1 MTGGVAGMRLRF
13 RAAPGAVPLG
23 AIFGGVGAL
32 FALAVAGFGLD
43 RMPVTLCVFRSLTG
57 LPCPTC
63 GTTRA
68 AGRLAALDLP
78 GALAVNPLATVL
90 ALALAAWALADAL
103 LLLRREALA
112 LEIGPSLG
120 RALRVLAVPLILGNW
135 LYLLLGVR

>member
-1 MTGGVAGMRLRF
+1 M
-13 RAAPGAVPLG
+13 
-23 AIFGGVGAL
+23 
-32 FALAVAGFGLD
+32 
-43 RMPVTLCVFRSLTG
+43 
-57 LPCPTC
+57 
-63 GTTRA
+63 
-68 AGRLAALDLP
+68 
-78 GALAVNPLATVL
+78 NPLATVL

>member
-1 MTGGVAGMRLRF
+1 MTAGAAGMRLRL
-13 RAAPGAVPLG
+13 RADTGAVPLG

-43 RMPVTLCVFRSLTG
+43 RLPLTLCVFRSLTG

-90 ALALAAWALADAL
+90 ALALAAWALADVV
-103 LLLRREALA
+103 LLLRRQALA

-135 LYLLLGVR
+135 LYLFIAAR

>member
-1 MTGGVAGMRLRF
+1 MTAGAAGMRLRL
-13 RAAPGAVPLG
+13 RAAAGAVPLG

-90 ALALAAWALADAL
+90 ALALAAWALADVV
-103 LLLRREALA
+103 LLLRRQALA